1 MIQEKIAK
9 ILFSTRLMAV
19 LFVIYAVAMAVGT
32 FVENSYTTLTA
43 KDWIYDAWWFEVIMV
58 FFVINFIGNIFRYKL
73 LSKKRW
79 TTLILHLSFILI
91 LVGAWVTRYIGYEGI
106 MPIREGEVA
115 DTMLSEK
122 TYLSTFV
129 YGEINEEPKRL
140 RKYHKMRLAPKINNN
155 QKVTTYFDGTPVN
168 FEVVDFIHQAKDDL
182 IEDENGEYYLKI
194 VETASTGQRQDR
206 FLKSGQVANI
216 SNVLFAFNKQTDGA
230 VNINGSNATGFTI
243 KSPFEG
249 EYMKMADQ
257 SKGML
262 VADSIQELQLRSLY
276 NIGGMQ
282 IVFPEKAIKG
292 KYDIVKEE
300 RPSENTPDGVRIK
313 VSSGGESKV
322 VSMLGGK
329 GVLEDLEKVEVGEFE
344 VHLRYGSKELDL
356 PFSIKLNDFI
366 AEKHPGTED
375 RSQPSYKSYKS
386 KVEVID
392 GANSYNYDIFMNN
405 VLDHKGYRF
414 FQASFNPDERGTILS
429 VNHDWWGTW
438 ITYIGYFLLY
448 FGLMA
453 IMFDKNS
460 RFGELKKKI
469 DKVKKKKA
477 QLTSLFILLFGLSAF
492 AQTPQDSISKVDEI
506 EQEELAEKHSDQE
519 IPRADGEELEKL
531 IRENAVKPAHAKKFG
546 ALVIQDYG
554 GRMKPIN
561 TYSSQLLR
569 KLRRT
574 KKYAGLNSDQ
584 VLISMIENPNNWYP
598 APIIYLQPKNDS
610 IHKVLGIDKGI
621 EHVAL
626 TDFFSADGSYK
637 LSPFLD
643 EAYRAQVPNQFQKD
657 FIEADERVNL
667 LYNTLQGKFLR
678 IFPVPNSP
686 TNRWVS
692 IPEIREEEEE
702 VFFVE
707 KDSVIVHNV
716 FPLYMETLQLAKQNG
731 DYDQPE
737 ELLEIISGFQAKH
750 GFEVI
755 PADSKVKTEI
765 LYNEID
771 IFNQLY
777 KYYLL
782 IGLLMIIAVLVKIFK
797 EKNKLIKYT
806 ILTTKSILVIL
817 FVAHTVGLAA
827 RWYISGHA
835 PWSNAYESMIY
846 VAWASMFF
854 GFAFGRKSELTLAST
869 AFVTAIVLWV
879 AHLNWLDPS
888 ISTLQPVLDSYW
900 LMIHVAVIV
909 GSYGPFLLGCV
920 IGIVALLLMM
930 ATNQS
935 NQKKMKLNI
944 QELTYINEIALTV
957 GLIMLTIG
965 NFLGGQWANE
975 SWGRYWGWDPKETW
989 ALISIFVYAFVIHM
1003 RLVPGLRGLFAFNW
1017 ASILAFGSILMTYF
1031 GVNFYL
1037 TGLHS
1042 YASGDQIISYQFI
1055 IGSILVWFVLG
1066 YFAYRKYKQFYKSK
1080 ANKTASQKT

>member
-1 MIQEKIAK
+1 MIQDKIAK

-19 LFVIYAVAMAVGT
+19 LFVIYAVAMAIGT

-43 KDWIYDAWWFEVIMV
+43 RKWIYDAWWFEVIMV

-73 LSKKRW
+73 LNKKRF

-115 DTMLSEK
+115 NTMLSEK
-122 TYLSTFV
+122 TYLTTV
-129 YGEINEEPKRL
+129 IYGEIDGEPKRL
-140 RKYHKMRLAPKINNN
+140 KQHHEMVLAPKLNNDQIIN
-155 QKVTTYFDGTPVN
+155 TYFNNIPVT

-182 IEDENGEYYLKI
+182 IEDEEGEYYLKL

-206 FLKSGQVANI
+206 YLKSGQVANI
-216 SNVLFAFNKQTDGA
+216 SNVLFAFNKRTDGA
-230 VNINGSNATGFTI
+230 VNINGTNASGFTI
-243 KSPFEG
+243 ESPFQG

-262 VADSIQELQLRSLY
+262 EADTVQELQLRSLY

-282 IVFPEKAIKG
+282 IVFPEEAIKG
-292 KYDIVKEE
+292 RYDIVKEKN
-300 RPSENTPDGVRIK
+300 PSEKTPDGVRFK
-313 VSSGGESKV
+313 VTSGGDSET

-329 GVLEDLEKVEVGEFE
+329 GVLEDLEKVEVGDFE
-344 VHLRYGSKELDL
+344 IHLRYGSKELEL
-356 PFSIKLNDFI
+356 PFSLKLNEFI

-375 RSQPSYKSYKS
+375 RSQPSYKSYMS

-392 GANSYNYDIFMNN
+392 GADSYDYDIFMNN
-405 VLDHKGYRF
+405 VLDHRGYRF
-414 FQASFNPDERGTILS
+414 FQASFDPDEGGTILS
-429 VNHDWWGTW
+429 VNKDWWGTW

-453 IMFDKNS
+453 IMFDRSS
-460 RFGELKKKI
+460 RFGELKKKLE
-469 DKVKKKKA
+469 KVKKKKA
-477 QLTSLFILLFGLSAF
+477 QLTTAFVLIFGLSLT
-492 AQTPQDSISKVDEI
+492 AQNANDTIPKIDEVGSDEI
-506 EQEELAEKHSDQE
+506 VESHSSQD
-519 IPRADGEELEKL
+519 IPRADAEELENFL
-531 IRENAVKPAHAKKFG
+531 RENAVDAEHAKKFG
-546 ALVIQDYG
+546 NLVIQDYG

-574 KKYAGLNSDQ
+574 KDYAGLSSDQ
-584 VLISMIENPNNWYP
+584 VLLSMIENPNNWYP

-621 EHVAL
+621 KHVAL
-626 TDFFSADGSYK
+626 TDFFAADGAYK
-637 LSPFLD
+637 LSPFLED
-643 EAYRAQVPNQFQKD
+643 AYRAQVPNQFQKD

-667 LYNTLQGKFLR
+667 LYNTLQGNFLR
-678 IFPVPNSP
+678 IFPVPDSP

-702 VFFVE
+702 VFFVG
-707 KDSVIVHNV
+707 KDSLIVGNV
-716 FPLYMETLQLAKQNG
+716 FPLYMNTLQIAKENN
-731 DYDQPE
+731 DYAQPE
-737 ELLEIISGFQAKH
+737 ELLSIIDGFQKKH
-750 GFEVI
+750 GYEVM
-755 PADSKVKTEI
+755 PTESKITTEI

-771 IFNQLY
+771 IFNKLY

-782 IGLLMIIAVLVKIFK
+782 IGLIMIIAVLFKIFK
-797 EKNKLIKYT
+797 EKNKFIKYI
-806 ILTTKSILVIL
+806 ILSSKAILILL
-817 FVAHTVGLAA
+817 FVAHTVGLIA

-854 GFAFGRKSELTLAST
+854 GFAFGRKSELTMAST

-909 GSYGPFLLGCV
+909 GSYGPFLLGCI
-920 IGIVALLLMM
+920 IGLIALFLMM
-930 ATNQS
+930 ATNSS
-935 NQKKMKLNI
+935 NKKKMKLNI

-1017 ASILAFGSILMTYF
+1017 ASVIAFGSILMTYF

-1042 YASGDQIISYQFI
+1042 YASGDQIISYKFI
-1055 IGSILVWFVLG
+1055 FGSLIVWLMIG
-1066 YFAYRKYKQFYKSK
+1066 YFAYKKYRKFYSSK
-1080 ANKTASQKT
+1080 TKKIAS